1 MGHSPERL
9 PTSAPVKRAEEVRPL
24 RSRPVGIVGDNA
36 LRCADIYTDIRQFYP
51 SIRIDLASR
60 AWRSAAERSG
70 LPSRYTALGLKF
82 LEDARRYQ
90 RDVDGHVGLLTG
102 PMISH
107 LIGNLVLREIDEDM
121 ARHIPNGYFR
131 YVDDVAIVAP
141 PHIAL
146 AAEQRLG
153 ENLKKLGF
161 NLNDDKRLETAADK
175 WLESANDF
183 DDAPGISWK
192 TFIGD
197 MKRLLLLYPDAIF
210 PLRETFQKAGLR
222 IQPLNYGEVVQGRDY
237 LERLRDLMKLRWFR
251 RSVRQ
256 RVGINSVLVQCIFLR
271 NDLLRELR
279 SLLAGFER
287 LRNYERKR
295 KLYRLKFLIA
305 RMLYLG
311 SKEELQEISAAISGV
326 TEMAM
331 AAAAYDAVISRDVS
345 QLLRYGPS
353 AAQAAAQ
360 ALRADGDVVFC
371 KNVDWT
377 KTRVVQA
384 CGVFQLN
391 GLVVESDIPIP
402 NAAVLRF
409 SRWSEDSI
417 DLFRS
422 ADSYFRELGCIHGMD
437 DPDANRW
444 AIETAFDRDDDIVF
458 DIQETMQAYPY

>member
-1 MGHSPERL
+1 
-9 PTSAPVKRAEEVRPL
+9 
-24 RSRPVGIVGDNA
+24 
-36 LRCADIYTDIRQFYP
+36 
-51 SIRIDLASR
+51 
-60 AWRSAAERSG
+60 
-70 LPSRYTALGLKF
+70 
-82 LEDARRYQ
+82 
-90 RDVDGHVGLLTG
+90 
-102 PMISH
+102 MISH